1 MVFNYLLTYSME
13 HHQLVYMYVC
23 MYKEVIKVSLQLH
36 HNLIRN
42 HFGHIFITGWQNII
56 CFMTD
61 RELPNLD
68 LLFLHGKVPF
78 FEHKKIFTLF
88 SVIELCEK

>member
-1 MVFNYLLTYSME
+1 
-13 HHQLVYMYVC
+13 
-23 MYKEVIKVSLQLH
+23 
-36 HNLIRN
+36 
-42 HFGHIFITGWQNII
+42 
-56 CFMTD
+56 MTD